1 MVLILEWGLK
11 EILKRLNVTME
22 NAFHGACEYLMG
34 YKNRGT
40 FRQNLVGWVG
50 NFSEEVNIPVS
61 SVQFS
66 HSVVSNSLR
75 SHESQHAR
83 LPCPSPTPGST
94 RTHVHRV
101 DDAIQPSHPLSSPS
115 PPAFNLSQHHGLF
128 MSHLFG

>member
-66 HSVVSNSLR
+66 SVTQSCPTLCDPMNR
-75 SHESQHAR
+75 S
-83 LPCPSPTPGST
+83 TPGFP
-94 RTHVHRV
+94 VHHQLLGPPEPMS
-101 DDAIQPSHPLSSPS
+101 IESMMPS
-115 PPAFNLSQHHGLF
+115 
-128 MSHLFG
+128 SHLILCRPLLLLPSIFPSTMVFS

>member
-50 NFSEEVNIPVS
+50 NFSEEVKAWA
-61 SVQFS
+61 Q
-66 HSVVSNSLR
+66 
-75 SHESQHAR
+75 
-83 LPCPSPTPGST
+83 
-94 RTHVHRV
+94 
-101 DDAIQPSHPLSSPS
+101 
-115 PPAFNLSQHHGLF
+115 NLFQNLF
-128 MSHLFG
+128 VFFQ